1 MTLLYERLISGVG
14 VIFFSFL
21 ELKNSLN
28 FNRMRKFSLDCYSTY
43 CSIQNLPDV
52 SRGTD
57 YQNT

>member
-1 MTLLYERLISGVG
+1 MTLLYERLISGIG
-14 VIFFSFL
+14 VIFFF

-28 FNRMRKFSLDCYSTY
+28 FDRMKKSSLDCYSTY

-52 SRGTD
+52 SHGTD